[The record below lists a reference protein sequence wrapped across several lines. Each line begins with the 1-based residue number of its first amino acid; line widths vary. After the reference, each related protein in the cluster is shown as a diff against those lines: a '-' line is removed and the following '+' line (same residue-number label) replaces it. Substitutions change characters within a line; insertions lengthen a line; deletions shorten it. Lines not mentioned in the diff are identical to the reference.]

1 MIFLF
6 RVVLGLAAAMAFL
19 YMIQEQL
26 LYFPHRYD
34 RPTAALL
41 AARVALR
48 PWPEIEGYRG
58 FIGPEPEGIRQGTVA
73 VFHGN
78 AGSAVDRVAYTL
90 LFRPLG
96 YRVILLEYPGYG
108 AREGALRE
116 AVLVAD
122 GAESLR
128 AIRESQGS
136 PLYVLGE
143 SLGAAVATGAVAD
156 SGVIVAGLVLCT
168 PWDDLPSLAQSI
180 YWFLPVRSLVR
191 DRYDNVERLRSY
203 RGPLATIVAERDEI
217 VPERSS
223 LKVHESYSGPKKL
236 WTLRGGHNTWLMATN
251 PAWWREVFRFLQ
263 EANPQAPAR

>member
-1 MIFLF
+1 MAFLF
-6 RVVLGLAAAMAFL
+6 RVLLGLAAAMAFL
-19 YMIQEQL
+19 YGIQEQL

-41 AARVALR
+41 AARVGLR
-48 PWPEIEGYRG
+48 PWPQLEGYRG
-58 FIGPEPEGIRQGTVA
+58 FIGPEPEGSRQGTVA

-78 AGSAVDRVAYTL
+78 AGSAIDRIAYAL

-108 AREGALRE
+108 AREGLLRE

-128 AIRESQGS
+128 VIGESQDF

-143 SLGAAVATGAVAD
+143 SLGAAVATGAVVE
-156 SGVIVAGLVLCT
+156 SGVSVAGLVLCT
-168 PWDDLPSLAQSI
+168 PWDDLPNLAQSI

-191 DRYDNVERLRSY
+191 DRYDNIERLRSY
-203 RGPLATIVAERDEI
+203 HGPLATIIAERDEI
-217 VPERSS
+217 VPGHSS
-223 LKVHESYSGPKKL
+223 LKVYESYSGPKKL
-236 WTLRGGHNTWLMATN
+236 WTLRSGHNTWLMATN
-251 PAWWREVFRFLQ
+251 PIWWREVFRFLQ
-263 EANPQAPAR
+263 EASFAAPGR